1 MDELLKKS
9 GYSDKAIEY
18 YTKKVNVGSI
28 KNPSVSLAYTGHCG
42 DTMKIYLKIDSEIIT
57 DAKFEAIGC
66 AGAFSAGSA
75 LMGMIKGQKIL
86 FAKNITEDDII
97 EHLGGVP
104 SAKKDC
110 VCLVRRTLEKTIQ
123 LFLDNKKV

>member
-28 KNPSVSLAYTGHCG
+28 ENSSVSLSYTGHCG

-75 LMGMIKGQKIL
+75 LMEMIKGQKIL

-97 EHLGGVP
+97 EHLESVP

-123 LFLDNKKV
+123 LFLDKKKV

>member
-1 MDELLKKS
+1 M
-9 GYSDKAIEY
+9 
-18 YTKKVNVGSI
+18 
-28 KNPSVSLAYTGHCG
+28 
-42 DTMKIYLKIDSEIIT
+42 EI
-57 DAKFEAIGC
+57 
-66 AGAFSAGSA
+66 
-75 LMGMIKGQKIL
+75 IKGQKIL

-97 EHLGGVP
+97 KHLESVP

>member
-18 YTKKVNVGSI
+18 FTKKVNVGSI
-28 KNPSVSLAYTGHCG
+28 EKPSVSLSYTGHCG

-75 LMGMIKGQKIL
+75 LMEMIKGQKIL

-97 EHLGGVP
+97 KHLGGVP

-123 LFLDNKKV
+123 LFLDKKKV